1 MNDSTIKLIFHE
13 EWLGI
18 STLTSLEG
26 KELDDEIIKI
36 EKHVNRRCKKISMEM
51 IDQNFV
57 PDVLIREKIVR
68 VANSLDFTVNWNEY
82 IEDFQYLHEDQVF
95 KKLGYLL
102 MRIQLKENNANG
114 CKNSEIRPEIMQQVV
129 FLIWYDL
136 IKVFEKKFLFDEHT
150 VPYAINVVSSL
161 DPQSDIAWTKETINN
176 HKQEIGKWVELYT
189 GHFPDYHDELYDRR
203 VESNLS
209 NRTSEMHFINRN
221 SGLIFMNETNYPKYF
236 IKDEYTPD
244 STGYMYNTVLKTVI
258 QIRTI
263 GFAMV
268 LINGEI
274 DRDTHQLTTK
284 EFTDKK
290 PALIKDDLD
299 KTNRLKM
306 ILQKT
311 LAPFFTDLSRSHRQ
325 HYHTL
330 LKHSVEIN
338 DIEKN
343 WQMIASKLK
352 SNTEELNSIFLDK
365 QEEGNKR
372 QEKILNMVNI
382 ILGASIIFEILGYLV
397 PEENLNLVIKIVGGC
412 FGALLV
418 FLIGKLYLPKI
429 FKRKKKKKKS
439 KKNK

>member
-1 MNDSTIKLIFHE
+1 MSDSTLKLIFHE

-26 KELDDEIIKI
+26 KELENEILKI
-36 EKHVNRRCKKISMEM
+36 EKHVNLRCQNISLEM
-51 IDQNFV
+51 INQKFV
-57 PDVLIREKIVR
+57 PEIQTRENIVKI
-68 VANSLDFTVNWNEY
+68 AHSLNITVKWNNY
-82 IEDFQYLHEDQVF
+82 IEDFQYQREDLIF

-102 MRIQLKENNANG
+102 LRIQFNENNSVN
-114 CKNSEIRPEIMQQVV
+114 CRKEEIRPDLMQQIV
-129 FLIWYDL
+129 FLMWYDL
-136 IKVFEKKFLFDEHT
+136 VKAFEKKFLFDEHT
-150 VPYAINVVSSL
+150 VPYAINVVSSTNPNSGL
-161 DPQSDIAWTKETINN
+161 AWTRSTIDQ
-176 HKQEIGKWVELYT
+176 HKQEIGKWVELYS
-189 GHFPDYHDELYDRR
+189 GQFPDYHDELYARR
-203 VESNLS
+203 VETNLS

-221 SGLIFMNETNYPKYF
+221 SGLIFMNEENYPKYF
-236 IKDEYTPD
+236 IKDEHTPD
-244 STGYMYNTVLKTVI
+244 STGYMYNTVIKTVI

-268 LINGEI
+268 LVNGEI
-274 DRDTHQLTTK
+274 DRDTQQLTTK

-330 LKHSVEIN
+330 LKHCVEIN

-343 WQMIASKLK
+343 WEMISNKLE

-372 QEKILNMVNI
+372 QEKILNMVNL
-382 ILGASIIFEILGYLV
+382 ILGASIVFEILDFIITDD
-397 PEENLNLVIKIVGGC
+397 PTLNSTVKTIFAGC
-412 FGALLV
+412 FGVLLV
-418 FLIGKLYLPKI
+418 FLVGKLYLPKI
-429 FKRKKKKKKS
+429 FKK
-439 KKNK
+439 KKNKMKKLK